1 MPADAIL
8 MGRVRELLLQA
19 LPPNPDVEE
28 KKMFNG
34 VAFMVNGKMCI
45 CVSNDEIMCR
55 INPLIHEK
63 MVEKPGCRAME
74 MKGKAYKGFV
84 YVENNAIT
92 GRDNLNFWVNL
103 CLEYNPLAKASA
115 KKKKK

>member
-8 MGRVRELLLQA
+8 MDRVRGLLLLA

-55 INPLIHEK
+55 INPLIHEE

-74 MKGKAYKGFV
+74 MKGKPYKGFV
-84 YVENNAIT
+84 YVENNAIA
-92 GRDNLNFWVNL
+92 GRDNLNFWINL

>member
-1 MPADAIL
+1 MPANPEL
-8 MGRVRELLLQA
+8 MNRVRELLLES
-19 LPPNPDVEE
+19 LPANPDVEE

-55 INPLIHEK
+55 INPLQHEEL
-63 MVEKPGCRAME
+63 VEKDGCRAME
-74 MKGKAYKGFV
+74 MKGKPYIGFV
-84 YVENNAIT
+84 FVEKDVIAD
-92 GRDNLNFWVNL
+92 RESLNSWVQL